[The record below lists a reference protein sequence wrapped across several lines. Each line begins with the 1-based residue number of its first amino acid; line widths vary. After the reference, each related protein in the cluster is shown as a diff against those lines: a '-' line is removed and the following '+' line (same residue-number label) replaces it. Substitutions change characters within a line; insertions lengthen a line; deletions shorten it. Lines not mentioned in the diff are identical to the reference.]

1 MPAFAIYTFL
11 TIVMTLFMNLTAN
24 PAEKPALTLS
34 TCIMF
39 FVMSLLISASSL
51 IFYVK
56 TLSILT
62 RTVINFFLTLASI
75 IIVALFGNYD
85 LDASSLVLVL
95 VYTILYLIFVP
106 VGILI
111 YTAVKKHYDVEDDY
125 KSMFS
130 SDKK

>member
-11 TIVMTLFMNLTAN
+11 TIVMTVFLNFSRST
-24 PAEKPALTLS
+24 EKPALTLS

-39 FVMSLLISASSL
+39 LVMALLISASSL
-51 IFYVK
+51 VFYVK
-56 TLSILT
+56 KLSMLT

-75 IIVALFGNYD
+75 ILVALIGNYD
-85 LDASSLVLVL
+85 LDTSSLILVL

-111 YTAVKKHYDVEDDY
+111 YTVIKKHYDVDTDY
-125 KSMFS
+125 KSIF